1 MVIMEYVLGLLL
13 TQAGRQ
19 LRWTDVKN
27 PALGALQSSALIHTS
42 LGLGLSLSLSNHLS
56 LHASE
61 PTCSRIDV
69 LGSPADGSVSF
80 ARDVSLGSLG
90 LRAWD
95 WYSVFSHF
103 LVRLMPAS
111 PRRGA

>member
-13 TQAGRQ
+13 IQAKRQ

-27 PALGALQSSALIHTS
+27 PALGPLQSSALIHAS

-69 LGSPADGSVSF
+69 LGSPVMA
-80 ARDVSLGSLG
+80 
-90 LRAWD
+90 
-95 WYSVFSHF
+95 
-103 LVRLMPAS
+103 P
-111 PRRGA
+111 